1 MEPSAVLV
9 WNAERLRIAA
19 DAAGVALW
27 SWNVET
33 GELSMDGHGYTMWG
47 MQRIDPLTFEAL
59 SSQIIDDDHGNMR
72 RLIEATRT
80 EPGRYAIEFR
90 IMRGSETR
98 YITARG
104 LGLDEGIIGQVMFG
118 VFLDVTASRL
128 AEEARATL
136 AAEMSHRVKNVFA
149 VASAMVAIAARS
161 TKTPTDMAVDLRQR
175 LDTLWRAHE
184 LIRPDPENVRYEDA
198 LLADLF
204 TVSLA
209 PFDNS
214 GTVGDRIRVPL
225 PKVSVGRTSA
235 TALSLIAHEL
245 ATNSVKYG
253 SLSRAGGTL
262 DVSGAD
268 DGESLTM
275 VWTER
280 GGPPVTARGPA
291 GFGTMLISR
300 SAIGQLGGS
309 ITYDWLGRGSLSRFI
324 WAKTA

>member
-1 MEPSAVLV
+1 MAMEPSAVLV

-136 AAEMSHRVKNVFA
+136 VAEMSHRVKNVFA

-184 LIRPDPENVRYEDA
+184 LIRPDPENVRCEDA

-214 GTVGDRIRVPL
+214 GTVGDRIRVSL

-280 GGPPVTARGPA
+280 GGPPVTARRPA

-300 SAIGQLGGS
+300 SAIGQLV
-309 ITYDWLGRGSLSRFI
+309 LSVLDSEGVL
-324 WAKTA
+324 